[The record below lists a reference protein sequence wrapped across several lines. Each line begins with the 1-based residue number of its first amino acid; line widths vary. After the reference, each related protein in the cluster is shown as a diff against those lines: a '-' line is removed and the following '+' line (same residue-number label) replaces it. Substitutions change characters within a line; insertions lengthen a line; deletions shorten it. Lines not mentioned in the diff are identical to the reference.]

1 MALLT
6 LAHVFLALPPPA
18 LALPRF
24 GGVIMR
30 AGRPFERARAD
41 DEDDNPMAA
50 ALEAFGGPAQAS
62 RPERTAASKARSP
75 YGRRR
80 IPSERPQ
87 ARRTPRGPLQG
98 ALGRR
103 EEPARRRARDGRP
116 RWSGGE
122 EAWADGASLDARVD
136 RESRQL
142 HESDGMESSRLAG
155 PLVTLA
161 PTRVMLFVDASWLYY
176 SVFEGGKNCPIAAA
190 YGPGWTAT
198 HHVDWSM
205 LPSLV
210 SVPTTGFNLAPKQS
224 LFTRPPVNRTTSR
237 RSCCTCSPACRARW
251 RWCASTSTPPS
262 APDSQSARREIAEIQ
277 PRSGRGPASSRE
289 EVWAESEAWRRL
301 LPFPHRPASARAA
314 PAREARFDEM
324 LTSDQQLSGSQAR
337 EAMFDEMRRL
347 HYDVH
352 LGSF

>member
-1 MALLT
+1 MGYLFNAIAVGLIST
-6 LAHVFLALPPPA
+6 VPPA

-24 GGVIMR
+24 GGVLMR
-30 AGRPFERARAD
+30 AGRPAERARAD
-41 DEDDNPMAA
+41 EDDPGDNPMVA
-50 ALEAFGGPAQAS
+50 ALEAFSGPAQAS

-80 IPSERPQ
+80 IPNERPR

-103 EEPARRRARDGRP
+103 EEPARRRVRGSGP

-210 SVPTTGFNLAPKQS
+210 SDHVSAELLHLQPGLPRAVEVVRVHVYSSLRTGQ
-224 LFTRPPVNRTTSR
+224 PVSEARDSR
-237 RSCCTCSPACRARW
+237 DPAEVWPRAG
-251 RWCASTSTPPS
+251 
-262 APDSQSARREIAEIQ
+262 IQ
-277 PRSGRGPASSRE
+277 PRRGLGRERG
-289 EVWAESEAWRRL
+289 VAEAP
-301 LPFPHRPASARAA
+301 PFPPPPGA
-314 PAREARFDEM
+314 PAD
-324 LTSDQQLSGSQAR
+324 
-337 EAMFDEMRRL
+337 
-347 HYDVH
+347 
-352 LGSF
+352 